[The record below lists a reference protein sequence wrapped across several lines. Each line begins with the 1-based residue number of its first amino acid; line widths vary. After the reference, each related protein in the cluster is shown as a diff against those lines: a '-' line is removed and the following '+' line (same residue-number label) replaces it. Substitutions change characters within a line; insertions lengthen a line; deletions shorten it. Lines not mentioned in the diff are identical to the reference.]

1 MAAPTIP
8 NGEEHFFVTQYE
20 GNGTALRT
28 GKFVPFTDNGTIANS
43 VIFNDGDSAYLSR
56 TPSGTG
62 NRRTFTFSGWVKRGV
77 FDTSNGND
85 LFNAG
90 TNPGNN
96 VDQLLFDSSNRIRF
110 YSYGGSYLFQY
121 ITNRTFED
129 TSKWYHIVCAV
140 DTTQSSASD
149 RVKIYVDGDLITS
162 FSTETDPALN
172 GECFH
177 FNNTSTHYIGANV
190 GSQRFYD
197 GYIAEYNFVDGTALG
212 PDTFGV
218 TDTSTGRWIPKA
230 LTGIT
235 YGTNGFRLQFASSSN
250 LGDDTSGNTND
261 FSVTNLVAGDQT
273 TDSPTQ
279 NFSTLEGSSSG
290 SMTLSEGNLRYTTAS
305 SSNWESVY
313 NDKTIDSGKWYFE
326 LTCKATTAYDVQPG
340 VILESILGTNKNQL
354 MGYTDG
360 SVGYN
365 MDGIANTLYYGNSGN
380 NYVQT
385 TGTQVDAGDIVG
397 VAYDADTGA
406 MWFAKNNTW
415 VNNGAGVGN
424 PSTGAN
430 PTWVQDSFAGQKVR
444 FGFSTY
450 NSGASSE
457 VNFGQRSFTYTPP
470 TDFKKLQQDNL
481 PSTDKG
487 ITGLVWIKDRDNA
500 LNWNSYDSNN
510 GIFRRL
516 VLNNTESI
524 LATQGG
530 VTRFLKGGV
539 AVGDTGNVNNSG
551 ATHVSYNWVANN
563 GTTVTNNDGS
573 QTSTVQAN
581 TTAGF
586 SVVTYAGTSSGTA
599 TIGHGLSSAPQ
610 WMIIKNLTDNTRN
623 WFIYHH
629 RFHSST
635 PQNYYAMFTTAAPQ
649 TGDVFNNT
657 APTSSV
663 FSIQDA
669 GSLNTNG
676 SGKNYVAY
684 CWHEV
689 DGFSKFGKYTGT
701 GSNPGPFIYTGFKV
715 RWLLHKSNNG
725 ASWYLYDSVTQP
737 HNPVLFPIFPDTA
750 AATSSNIQGIDLLS
764 NGFKLQQGNGY
775 GANYPGVDTYYMA
788 FAEHPFVGDGTNPT
802 TAR

>member
-20 GNGTALRT
+20 GNGAAQRV
-28 GKFVPFTDNGTIANS
+28 GRFVPFTDSGVISNS
-43 VIFNDGDSAYLSR
+43 CIFNATTNNYLAR
-56 TPSGTG
+56 TPSSNGSGT
-62 NRRTFTFSGWVKRGV
+62 TLTFSCWVKRGLLGLR
-77 FDTSNGND
+77 DILYNGNITSNSEHLHFDANNK
-85 LFNAG
+85 LNYYEAG
-90 TNPGNN
+90 
-96 VDQLLFDSSNRIRF
+96 
-110 YSYGGSYLFQY
+110 GGARKWNYV
-121 ITNRTFED
+121 TTRTFED
-129 TSKWYHIVCAV
+129 TSKWYHIYVRR
-140 DTTQSSASD
+140 DTTDSTAAD
-149 RVKIYVDGDLITS
+149 RIQIYVDGERVTAYD
-162 FSTETDPALN
+162 TETQPALN
-172 GECFH
+172 ATGYW
-177 FNNTSTHYIGANV
+177 NQTSYGHYLGTTGSASYIRGIG
-190 GSQRFYD
+190 YL
-197 GYIAEYNFVDGTALG
+197 AEINMVDGSNPAIS
-212 PDTFGV
+212 TFGL

-235 YGTNGFRLQFASSSN
+235 YGTNGFRLQFGSPSAI
-250 LGDDTSGNTND
+250 GDDTSGNNND
-261 FSVTNLVAGDQT
+261 WSVNDLVASDLT

-279 NFSTLEGSSSG
+279 NHATLNVNPTASG
-290 SMTLSEGNLRYTTAS
+290 GTLSEGNLKLVTNNTG
-305 SSNWESVY
+305 Y
-313 NDKTIDSGKWYFE
+313 NVKYATLKPTSGKYYAEFTIGSGGAAMIGVQDANVLNTATSSYFPYGYGYGWYE
-326 LTCKATTAYDVQPG
+326 GNGNVYDENVAVVLSGTSYTSGDVIAMALDLDNQTLKWYKNNSLAYTAG
-340 VILESILGTNKNQL
+340 LNGT
-354 MGYTDG
+354 
-360 SVGYN
+360 
-365 MDGIANTLYYGNSGN
+365 
-380 NYVQT
+380 
-385 TGTQVDAGDIVG
+385 DIVMAVG
-397 VAYDADTGA
+397 DYANADDATI
-406 MWFAKNNTW
+406 TC
-415 VNNGAGVGN
+415 
-424 PSTGAN
+424 
-430 PTWVQDSFAGQKVR
+430 
-444 FGFSTY
+444 
-450 NSGASSE
+450 
-457 VNFGQRSFTYTPP
+457 NFGQKSFTYTPP
-470 TDFKKLQQDNL
+470 TGFVALQQDNL
-481 PSTDKG
+481 PETSKG

-500 LNWNSYDSNN
+500 LNWNSYDSSN
-510 GIFRRL
+510 GIFNRL

-581 TTAGF
+581 PTAGF

-635 PQNYYAMFTTAAPQ
+635 PQNYYAMFTTAVPQ

-737 HNPVLFPIFPDTA
+737 LNPVLFPIFPDTA
-750 AATSSNIQGIDLLS
+750 AAASSNIQGIDFLS
-764 NGFKLQQGNGY
+764 NGFKLRQGNGY

>member
-20 GNGTALRT
+20 GNGAAQRV
-28 GKFVPFTDNGTIANS
+28 GRFVPFTDSGVISNS
-43 VIFNDGDSAYLSR
+43 CIFNATTNNYLAR
-56 TPSGTG
+56 TPSSNGSGT
-62 NRRTFTFSGWVKRGV
+62 TLTFSCWVKRGLLGLR
-77 FDTSNGND
+77 DILYNGNITSNSEHLHFDANNK
-85 LFNAG
+85 LNYYEAG
-90 TNPGNN
+90 
-96 VDQLLFDSSNRIRF
+96 
-110 YSYGGSYLFQY
+110 GGARKWNYV
-121 ITNRTFED
+121 TTRTFED
-129 TSKWYHIVCAV
+129 TSKWYHIYVRR
-140 DTTQSSASD
+140 DTTDSTAAD
-149 RVKIYVDGDLITS
+149 RIQIYVDGERVTAYD
-162 FSTETDPALN
+162 TETQPALN
-172 GECFH
+172 ATGYW
-177 FNNTSTHYIGANV
+177 NQTSYGHYLGTTGSASYIRGIG
-190 GSQRFYD
+190 YL
-197 GYIAEYNFVDGTALG
+197 AEINMVDGSNPAIS
-212 PDTFGV
+212 TFGL

-235 YGTNGFRLQFASSSN
+235 YGTNGFRLQFGSPSAI
-250 LGDDTSGNTND
+250 GDDTSGNNND
-261 FSVTNLVAGDQT
+261 WSVNDLVASDLT

-279 NFSTLEGSSSG
+279 NHATLNVNPTASG
-290 SMTLSEGNLRYTTAS
+290 GTLSEGNLKLVTNNTG
-305 SSNWESVY
+305 Y
-313 NDKTIDSGKWYFE
+313 NVKYATLKPTSGKYYAEFTIGSGGAAMIGVQDANVLNTATSSYFPYGYGYGWYE
-326 LTCKATTAYDVQPG
+326 GNGNVYDENVAVVLSGTSYTSGDVIAMALDLDNQTLKWYKNNSLAYTVG
-340 VILESILGTNKNQL
+340 LNGT
-354 MGYTDG
+354 
-360 SVGYN
+360 
-365 MDGIANTLYYGNSGN
+365 
-380 NYVQT
+380 
-385 TGTQVDAGDIVG
+385 DIVMAVG
-397 VAYDADTGA
+397 DYANADDATI
-406 MWFAKNNTW
+406 TC
-415 VNNGAGVGN
+415 
-424 PSTGAN
+424 
-430 PTWVQDSFAGQKVR
+430 
-444 FGFSTY
+444 
-450 NSGASSE
+450 
-457 VNFGQRSFTYTPP
+457 NFGQKSWNYTPP
-470 TDFKKLQQDNL
+470 TGFVALQQDNL
-481 PSTDKG
+481 PETSKG

-500 LNWNSYDSNN
+500 LNWNSYDSSN
-510 GIFRRL
+510 GIFNRL

-581 TTAGF
+581 PTAGF

-635 PQNYYAMFTTAAPQ
+635 PQNYYAMFTTAVPQ

-737 HNPVLFPIFPDTA
+737 LNPVLFPIFPDTA
-750 AATSSNIQGIDLLS
+750 AAASSNIQGIDFLS
-764 NGFKLQQGNGY
+764 NGFKLRQGNGY

>member
-1 MAAPTIP
+1 MATPTIP
-8 NGEEHFFVTQYE
+8 NGEEHFFNILYE
-20 GNGTALRT
+20 GNGAGQRV
-28 GKFVPFTDNGTIANS
+28 GKFVPFTDQATVANS
-43 VIFNDGDSAYLSR
+43 CIFDSASNVYLSR
-56 TPSGTG
+56 TPGSAG
-62 NRRTFTFSGWVKRGV
+62 NRKTFTISFWVKRGRLG
-77 FDTSNGND
+77 DQ
-85 LFNAG
+85 AG
-90 TNPGNN
+90 SSTYG
-96 VDQLLFDSSNRIRF
+96 QRIFHAADSSSAFFDIKFSGTGDTEGANRLHIRE
-110 YSYGGSYLFQY
+110 YSSSAEQIEYW
-121 ITNRTFED
+121 TNRTFED
-129 TSKWYHIVCAV
+129 TSKWYHILLAM
-140 DTTQSSASD
+140 DTTQSTSGD
-149 RVKIYVDGDLITS
+149 RIKLYVDGDQITS
-162 FSTETDPALN
+162 WYRSNAPSLN
-172 GECFH
+172 FDTLV
-177 FNNTSTHYIGANV
+177 NATVSQQIGRFV
-190 GSQRFYD
+190 GSTAGNLDAYL
-197 GYIAEYNFVDGTALG
+197 AEFNQVDGQALL
-212 PDTFGV
+212 PASFGL

-235 YGTNGFRLQFASSSN
+235 YGTNGFRLQFGTSSA
-250 LGDDTSGNTND
+250 LGDDTSGNEND
-261 FSVTNLVAGDQT
+261 FSVTNLVASDQT

-279 NFSTLEGSSSG
+279 NHATLNVNPTASG
-290 SMTLSEGNLRYTTAS
+290 GTLSEGNLKLVTNNTG
-305 SSNWESVY
+305 Y
-313 NDKTIDSGKWYFE
+313 NVKYATLKPTSGKYYAEFTIGSGGAAMIGVQDANVLNTATSSYFPYGYGYGWYE
-326 LTCKATTAYDVQPG
+326 GNGNVYDENVAVVLSGTSYTSGDVIAMALDLDNQTLKWYKNNSLAYTVG
-340 VILESILGTNKNQL
+340 LNGT
-354 MGYTDG
+354 
-360 SVGYN
+360 
-365 MDGIANTLYYGNSGN
+365 
-380 NYVQT
+380 
-385 TGTQVDAGDIVG
+385 DIVMAVG
-397 VAYDADTGA
+397 DYANADDATI
-406 MWFAKNNTW
+406 TC
-415 VNNGAGVGN
+415 
-424 PSTGAN
+424 
-430 PTWVQDSFAGQKVR
+430 
-444 FGFSTY
+444 
-450 NSGASSE
+450 
-457 VNFGQRSFTYTPP
+457 NFGQKSFTYTPP
-470 TDFKKLQQDNL
+470 TGFVALQQDNL
-481 PSTDKG
+481 PETSKG

-500 LNWNSYDSNN
+500 LNWNSYDSSN
-510 GIFRRL
+510 GIFNRL

-581 TTAGF
+581 PTAGF

-635 PQNYYAMFTTAAPQ
+635 PQNYYAMFTTAVPQ

-737 HNPVLFPIFPDTA
+737 LNPVLFPIFPDTA
-750 AATSSNIQGIDLLS
+750 AAASSNIQGIDFLS
-764 NGFKLQQGNGY
+764 NGFKLRQGNGY

>member
-20 GNGTALRT
+20 GNGAAQRV
-28 GKFVPFTDNGTIANS
+28 GRFVPFTDSGVISNS
-43 VIFNDGDSAYLSR
+43 CIFNATTNNYLAR
-56 TPSGTG
+56 TPSSNGSGT
-62 NRRTFTFSGWVKRGV
+62 TLTFSCWVKRGLLGLR
-77 FDTSNGND
+77 DILYNGNITSNSEHLHFDANNK
-85 LFNAG
+85 LNYYEAG
-90 TNPGNN
+90 
-96 VDQLLFDSSNRIRF
+96 
-110 YSYGGSYLFQY
+110 GGARKWNYV
-121 ITNRTFED
+121 TTRTFED
-129 TSKWYHIVCAV
+129 TSKWYHIYVRR
-140 DTTQSSASD
+140 DTTDSTAAD
-149 RVKIYVDGDLITS
+149 RIQIYVDGERVTAYD
-162 FSTETDPALN
+162 TETQPALN
-172 GECFH
+172 ATGYW
-177 FNNTSTHYIGANV
+177 NQTSYGHYLGTTGSASYIRGIG
-190 GSQRFYD
+190 YL
-197 GYIAEYNFVDGTALG
+197 AEINMVDGSNPAIS
-212 PDTFGV
+212 TFGL

-235 YGTNGFRLQFASSSN
+235 YGTNGFRLQFGSPSAI
-250 LGDDTSGNTND
+250 GDDTSGNNND
-261 FSVTNLVAGDQT
+261 WSVNDLVASDLT

-279 NFSTLEGSSSG
+279 NHATLNANPTASG
-290 SMTLSEGNLRYTTAS
+290 GTLSEGNLKLVTNNTG
-305 SSNWESVY
+305 Y
-313 NDKTIDSGKWYFE
+313 NVKYATLKPTSGKYYAEFTIGSGGAAMIGVQDANVLNTATSSYFPYGYGYGWYE
-326 LTCKATTAYDVQPG
+326 GNGNVYDENVAVVLSGTSYTSGDVIAMALDLDNQTLKWYKNNSLAYTVG
-340 VILESILGTNKNQL
+340 LNGT
-354 MGYTDG
+354 
-360 SVGYN
+360 
-365 MDGIANTLYYGNSGN
+365 
-380 NYVQT
+380 
-385 TGTQVDAGDIVG
+385 DIVMAVG
-397 VAYDADTGA
+397 DYANADDATI
-406 MWFAKNNTW
+406 TC
-415 VNNGAGVGN
+415 
-424 PSTGAN
+424 
-430 PTWVQDSFAGQKVR
+430 
-444 FGFSTY
+444 
-450 NSGASSE
+450 
-457 VNFGQRSFTYTPP
+457 NFGQKSWNYTPP
-470 TDFKKLQQDNL
+470 TGFVALQQDNL
-481 PSTDKG
+481 PETSKG

-500 LNWNSYDSNN
+500 LNWNSYDSSN
-510 GIFRRL
+510 GIFNRL

-581 TTAGF
+581 PTAGF

-635 PQNYYAMFTTAAPQ
+635 PQNYYAMFTTAVPQ

-737 HNPVLFPIFPDTA
+737 LNPVLFPIFPDTA
-750 AATSSNIQGIDLLS
+750 AAASSNIQGIDFLS
-764 NGFKLQQGNGY
+764 NGFKLRQGNGY